1 MLKKRKIITVLIL
14 ILLFAFLCIIYFVNS
29 FNVNLKGGKLLIY
42 SSIKLSQEDIFHIN
56 TNRYDILDHSS
67 YFDDIWEIR
76 KNSDGS
82 YGYLFELDYHF
93 DLSRYIKMNDYIVEA
108 TIDYS
113 NLDDSEKIF
122 FSESSGGLHDQ
133 YVFIRRMI
141 LLMAILGMCCFFV
154 VVNIHVQ
161 NIFEF
166 DYRKSEFQLLQIIG
180 ISKKKKYAIVILE
193 TTYVF
198 LLGMIGGLVLCKVI
212 GGILYNLS
220 ILYTNNMSNDFI
232 VCVCAIIV
240 TFMIFSIC
248 LTCKTMKSES

>member
-1 MLKKRKIITVLIL
+1 MLKKRKIITVLIM

-133 YVFIRRMI
+133 YVFKCNGDGYSAPM
-141 LLMAILGMCCFFV
+141 FV
-154 VVNIHVQ
+154 SFMGCTYGKDEQEIMNIAKKLKITLWVQ
-161 NIFEF
+161 NKNGKVKEKKIN
-166 DYRKSEFQLLQIIG
+166 
-180 ISKKKKYAIVILE
+180 ISKLAIDVQEPSESDIE
-193 TTYVF
+193 SSVG
-198 LLGMIGGLVLCKVI
+198 LLGL
-212 GGILYNLS
+212 
-220 ILYTNNMSNDFI
+220 NDR
-232 VCVCAIIV
+232 
-240 TFMIFSIC
+240 
-248 LTCKTMKSES
+248 